1 MKLISIVFVLVLA
14 SAAPCLAQQ
23 QGQTSDGCTPQF
35 LSETR
40 LIVAPGVM
48 QGLLL
53 KKVLPDA
60 ADMDPSKDFTI
71 KVMVIIDETGAVK
84 CAFGIEGGP
93 ELYERSARTA
103 QQWKFKPYLLNGR
116 PAAVKSAVYFHFS
129 SGRVEGNFS
138 AQ

>member
-23 QGQTSDGCTPQF
+23 QGQTSDGCTPQ
-35 LSETR
+35 LRSETR
-40 LIVAPGVM
+40 FIIAPGVM

-53 KKVLPDA
+53 KKALPDA

-84 CAFGIEGGP
+84 CAFGIEGASA
-93 ELYERSARTA
+93 LYERSARTA
-103 QQWKFKPYLLNGR
+103 QQWKFKPYILNGK
-116 PAAVKSAVYFHFS
+116 PVAVKSAVYFHFS
-129 SGRVEGNFS
+129 KGRVEGSFS
-138 AQ
+138 TK

>member
-1 MKLISIVFVLVLA
+1 MKTLRISFILALA

-35 LSETR
+35 RSEAR
-40 LIVAPGVM
+40 LIIAPGVM

-53 KKVLPDA
+53 KKTLPDA

-84 CAFGIEGGP
+84 CATGIEGAS

-103 QQWKFKPYLLNGR
+103 QQWKFKPYFLNGK
-116 PAAVKSAVYFHFS
+116 PVVVKSAVYFHFS